1 MAIEGDGALEV
12 LRLTLV
18 VAASATA
25 LVAIPSLATGYL
37 LARREFRGK
46 SVVETVVALPLVLPP
61 TAIGYLLLALFARRG
76 PLGAETLGFDPGV
89 LFTTRGAVLAS
100 AVVAFPLVARTAR
113 VAFEG
118 VDPRLE
124 RMAETLGWGRWRLLA
139 RLSLPLARRGLLAAL
154 VLGFAR
160 CLGEFGATVIVA
172 GSIPG
177 RTQTLA
183 LAIFRDIQ
191 LGDERS
197 ALGLVGLTVVLAF
210 GCLALVERWSRPPR
224 GGLEQG
230 P

>member
-1 MAIEGDGALEV
+1 MDGGDGTLEV
-12 LRLTLV
+12 LLRTLF
-18 VAASATA
+18 VAGAATA
-25 LVAIPSLATGYL
+25 LVALPAVATGYA

-46 SVVETVVALPLVLPP
+46 SVVETFVALPIVLPP

-76 PLGAETLGFDPGV
+76 PLGEETLGFDPGV
-89 LFTTRGAVLAS
+89 LFTLRGAVLAS

-124 RMAETLGWGRWRLLA
+124 RMAATLGWSRARVLA

-154 VLGFAR
+154 APGFAR

-172 GSIPG
+172 GNIPV

-191 LGDERS
+191 LGEESR
-197 ALGLVGLTVVLAF
+197 ALLLVGLTVVLAF
-210 GCLALVERWSRPPR
+210 ACLLLVERGSRPER
-224 GGLEQG
+224 RDGAAA
-230 P
+230 